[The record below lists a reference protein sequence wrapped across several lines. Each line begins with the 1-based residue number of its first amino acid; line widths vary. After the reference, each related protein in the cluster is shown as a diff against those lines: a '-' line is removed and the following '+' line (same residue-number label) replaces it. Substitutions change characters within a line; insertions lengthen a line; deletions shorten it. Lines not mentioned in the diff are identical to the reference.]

1 MTEYEHVQMDVGH
14 GMVMVAKYKDKKTGN
29 IINYRLLSERLID
42 EPLVEIIEE
51 FNIPVI
57 RIPGKNYKIR
67 YVALVA
73 IRKALKINDKRIF
86 SYPQKI
92 ISWIHPRET
101 ISKREYN
108 TQVQGETQFTLAPRG
123 SKPILVSLADAIQ
136 ILTILQKDE
145 ERSKLI
151 KKLIIKIE
159 ELQEQLIKKDREEI
173 KFLRHQLEQLDDI
186 CYKYIK
192 EHGKDKYAGYKMLW
206 EEIEWQ
212 MVIDIIK
219 RIREILGL
227 PVPPRNHAGLHHPK
241 NLGPYRNIYPHVATY
256 GKLIDKRYGDHE
268 DPRNKKY
275 WI

>member
-1 MTEYEHVQMDVGH
+1 MDVGH
-14 GMVMVAKYKDKKTGN
+14 GMIMVAKYKDKKTGN

-67 YVALVA
+67 YLALVA
-73 IRKALKINDKRIF
+73 MRKALKIDDKKIF

-101 ISKREYN
+101 LSKREYN
-108 TQVQGETQFTLAPRG
+108 TQVQRETQFTFAPQGRAL
-123 SKPILVSLADAIQ
+123 ILVSLADAVQ
-136 ILTILQKDE
+136 ILTVIQKDKA
-145 ERSKLI
+145 RAKLI

-159 ELQEQLIKKDREEI
+159 ELQEQLIKKDKEEI
-173 KFLRHQLEQLDDI
+173 KFLRHQLRQFDDI